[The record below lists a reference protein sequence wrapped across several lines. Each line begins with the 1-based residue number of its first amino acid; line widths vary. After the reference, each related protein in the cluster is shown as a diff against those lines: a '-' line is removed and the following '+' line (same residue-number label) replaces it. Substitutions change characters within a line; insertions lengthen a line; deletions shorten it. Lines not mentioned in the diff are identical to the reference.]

1 MKIKWRTEPMGV
13 TVNLDENRSIRVTE
27 DAVETQPPDTI
38 TFVATGTVAMTE
50 ALLVTF
56 EGTTLNPTR
65 VSISVD
71 DSRTVDVDLSNGAS
85 LRLDTVDVGVETP
98 DSDDLAPDADSIASA
113 ADDGPDL
120 ADSTPGAIAF
130 TVEGVIRSVS
140 EETLASI
147 SSGFPA
153 LEALTFA
160 VEDSVVSDG
169 GSDDDVIFEF
179 TVLGFGITVRRSGT
193 IDVGMRENPVGLG
206 PS

>member
-1 MKIKWRTEPMGV
+1 MAV

-38 TFVATGTVAMTE
+38 AFAAAGTVAMTE
-50 ALLVTF
+50 ELLVTF

-85 LRLDTVDVGVETP
+85 LRLETVDVGVETP
-98 DSDDLAPDADSIASA
+98 DADDLVPDADSIGSV

-147 SSGFPA
+147 SGGSPA

-160 VEDSVVSDG
+160 VEDSVANDG
-169 GSDDDVIFEF
+169 GSGDDVLFEF
-179 TVLGFGITVRRSGT
+179 AVLGFGISIRRSGT
-193 IDVGMRENPVGLG
+193 IDVGTRGNPVGIG